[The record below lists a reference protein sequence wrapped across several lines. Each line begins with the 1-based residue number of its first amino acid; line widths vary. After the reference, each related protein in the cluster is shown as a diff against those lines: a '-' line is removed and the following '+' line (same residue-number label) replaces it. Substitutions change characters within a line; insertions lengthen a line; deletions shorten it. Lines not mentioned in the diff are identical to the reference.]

1 MNRLQGLPGPVDYC
15 VSLNAQGRVAPA
27 AVRARAT
34 YEHPIYTLDALRARD
49 ELMALDGTRRT
60 HFAGAYL
67 GAGFHEDGL
76 HSGYDAAARVT
87 AAAA

>member
-1 MNRLQGLPGPVDYC
+1 ML
-15 VSLNAQGRVAPA
+15 
-27 AVRARAT
+27 ARAT

-49 ELMALDGTRRT
+49 GLMALDGTRLT

-76 HSGYDAAARVT
+76 RSGYEAAARVAAT
-87 AAAA
+87 TISAAA